1 MSRGYHGRPEATA
14 RAFLDDP
21 FTDMP
26 GARMYRTGDRT
37 RWNADGTIAFLG
49 RRDHQVKIRG
59 HRVELPMIEAQLSAL
74 PGLREAVVVPDTA
87 HRALT
92 AFFLAPSGPAPTPE
106 SLRAQLLNRLPAVM
120 VPARFVRLDAFPRT
134 VNGKADRL
142 ALQTRADE
150 RQPLSRAAQAAA
162 QTQAAP

>member
-1 MSRGYHGRPEATA
+1 
-14 RAFLDDP
+14 
-21 FTDMP
+21 
-26 GARMYRTGDRT
+26 
-37 RWNADGTIAFLG
+37 
-49 RRDHQVKIRG
+49 
-59 HRVELPMIEAQLSAL
+59 MIEAQLSAL